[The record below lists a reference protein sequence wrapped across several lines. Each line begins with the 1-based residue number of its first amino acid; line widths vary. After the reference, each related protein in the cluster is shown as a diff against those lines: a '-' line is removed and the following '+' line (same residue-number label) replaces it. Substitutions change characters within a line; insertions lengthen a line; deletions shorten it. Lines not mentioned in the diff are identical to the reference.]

1 MIIKYNNKIV
11 SYGNKWLS
19 NKLPDNTL
27 LFKFEKSSYD
37 PSSLTTLT
45 GATWTRVSAE
55 PNIWLWDARGV
66 ETNDWSQAFYRAFT
80 GSPSSSATG
89 SVNIISAGELTIPS
103 FLGWT
108 VSPWYGMFRE
118 SLSLTDVCVLRFPN
132 VTLSG
137 QIFNGCKN
145 INIAGLYVPKTTS
158 LKGAFKAGNKQ
169 TSNFTHVGQIVTT
182 SALTDVEQMFFGA
195 INLLEAPYFETSGVT
210 NMKSILYRCSSIK
223 SIPLY
228 HTDSVT
234 NVDTAFF
241 GCTNVESGALAMYQQ
256 VSSQANPPKK
266 HTTTFTDC
274 GKNTTTGAAELAQ
287 IPSDWK

>member
-1 MIIKYNNKIV
+1 MV
-11 SYGNKWLS
+11 SYQ
-19 NKLPDNTL
+19 LPDNTL
-27 LFKFEKSSYD
+27 LFKFGKSSYD

-55 PNIWLWDARGV
+55 PNIWLWDARSV
-66 ETNDWSQAFYRAFT
+66 ETVDWSQAFCRVFK
-80 GSPSSSATG
+80 GSPSSSTTG
-89 SVNIISAGELTIPS
+89 PVSIIGAGEFTIPLY
-103 FLGWT
+103 LGWS

-132 VTLSG
+132 VTFSG

-158 LKGAFKAGNKQ
+158 LNSAFKAGNQQ

-182 SALTDVEQMFFGA
+182 SALTDVEQMFYGA
-195 INLLEAPYFETSGVT
+195 ANLLEAPYFETSGVT
-210 NMKSILYRCSSIK
+210 NMKSFLYTCIKIK

-234 NVDTAFF
+234 NVDTAF
-241 GCTNVESGALAMYQQ
+241 CDCINVETGALSMYQKL
-256 VSSQANPPKK
+256 SSLANTPR
-266 HTTTFTDC
+266 HSSTFKNC

-287 IPSDWK
+287 IPRSWGGTMA